1 MDNSKIEM
9 LIQLLTDN
17 EETGETL
24 AEKIINGE
32 FPIDKEIEIENGILS
47 IYSAIMRNRI
57 ERKFLPIL
65 HAMEK
70 ARQEARRAHYK
81 EKNFYCL
88 YDEEILG
95 FIREYADSDFA
106 MDEGTPSDIVFE
118 RMMELWEN
126 HPRIGLCLFER
137 KPMRKAFLDGFFGFE
152 EPCNG

>member
-1 MDNSKIEM
+1 MDKIEM
-9 LIQLLTDN
+9 LINLLTDN

-24 AEKIINGE
+24 AERIINGE
-32 FPIDKEIEIENGILS
+32 FPIDKEIAIENGIIS

-57 ERKFLPIL
+57 ERKLLPIL

-70 ARQEARRAHYK
+70 ARQESRHAHYK
-81 EKNFYCL
+81 ERNFYCL
-88 YDEEILG
+88 SDDEILG
-95 FIREYADSDFA
+95 FIREYADSDYA
-106 MDEGTPSDIVFE
+106 LDEGTPSDIVFE
-118 RMMELWEN
+118 RMMQLWED

>member
-1 MDNSKIEM
+1 MNKIEM
-9 LIQLLTDN
+9 LINLLTDN
-17 EETGETL
+17 DETGETL
-24 AEKIINGE
+24 GEKIINGE

-70 ARQEARRAHYK
+70 ARQKERHAHYK
-81 EKNFYCL
+81 ERNFYCL
-88 YDEEILG
+88 SDNEILG
-95 FIREYADSDFA
+95 FVREYADSDYA
-106 MDEGTPSDIVFE
+106 LDEGTPSDIVFR

-126 HPRIGLCLFER
+126 HPRIGLCLFEE
-137 KPMRKAFLDGFFGFE
+137 KPMRKAFLEGFFGFE

>member
-1 MDNSKIEM
+1 MDSKIAM
-9 LIQLLTDN
+9 LINLLTDDDGN
-17 EETGETL
+17 IAETL

-32 FPIDKEIEIENGILS
+32 FPIDKEIENGILS

-65 HAMEK
+65 HAMER
-70 ARQEARRAHYK
+70 ARQKERLAHYK

-88 YDEEILG
+88 SDDEILG
-95 FIREYADSDFA
+95 FIREYADSDYAF
-106 MDEGTPSDIVFE
+106 DEGTPSDIVFE
-118 RMMELWEN
+118 RMMQLWED
-126 HPRIGLCLFER
+126 HHRIGLCLFER

>member
-1 MDNSKIEM
+1 MDSKIAN
-9 LIQLLTDN
+9 LIRLLTDN
-17 EETGETL
+17 ETGETL
-24 AEKIINGE
+24 AERIINGE

-70 ARQEARRAHYK
+70 ARQKERLARYPGK
-81 EKNFYCL
+81 EIYCL
-88 YDEEILG
+88 SDDEILG
-95 FIREYADSDFA
+95 FAREYADSDFS

-118 RMMELWEN
+118 RMMRLWEE
-126 HPRIGLCLFER
+126 HPRIGLCFFES

-152 EPCNG
+152 ACNG